1 MRNLSTVAKAAG
13 LMLVLAFS
21 HTAMAAPA
29 QNNQSDALKA
39 KLEQARLEAMEN
51 ARKFFPDLE
60 KDGKNTETRNAGRS
74 ETRAKTRTGN
84 KAGRSFPDWTKL
96 ARRNATPTKK
106 AHGGSA
112 NLNAIIARHAA
123 AEGVPLDLAH
133 AVIRIESNYNA
144 KVTGRAGEVGLMQIK
159 PRTARGMGYV
169 GSTKA
174 LYTPENNIKYGMKY
188 LGKAY
193 KLGGRDICGAIL
205 RYNAGH
211 YARRMNKTSSAYCSK
226 VKRYMA
232 AS

>member
-1 MRNLSTVAKAAG
+1 MRNLPTVAKAAG

-29 QNNQSDALKA
+29 QNGQSGAMKA

-60 KDGKNTETRNAGRS
+60 TDRKEKETRKVGHS
-74 ETRAKTRTGN
+74 ETKAKK

-96 ARRNATPTKK
+96 ARRNAAPVKK

-112 NLNAIIARHAA
+112 SLNAIIARHAA

-174 LYTPENNIKYGMKY
+174 LYTPENNIRYGMKY

-193 KLGGRDICGAIL
+193 KLGGGDICGAIL